1 MKSGVMSM
9 ASSSSVP
16 SRSYI
21 RPENFVGMGP
31 RGLSSFFLN
40 GFFLSF
46 GGAGGPKSL
55 LPRVAARPVAAAE
68 PPRAAEAAAGTRAAE
83 AAAPPPLNP
92 PPPPLKPPG
101 RGAP

>member
-21 RPENFVGMGP
+21 RPVNLVGIGP

-55 LPRVAARPVAAAE
+55 LTRLAGAAAAAAAATTAAE
-68 PPRAAEAAAGTRAAE
+68 PPPGRG
-83 AAAPPPLNP
+83 PPKP
-92 PPPPLKPPG
+92 PPPPPYRHRP
-101 RGAP
+101 R